1 MTVPVPTGKR
11 ATAVAVRE
19 GYDAEGRSRGLVPE
33 LLGRENAQ
41 NSGVNWMWGTRRA
54 WRLASWTDA
63 QVRGG
68 EGT

>member
-41 NSGVNWMWGTRRA
+41 NSGV
-54 WRLASWTDA
+54 D
-63 QVRGG
+63 
-68 EGT
+68 